1 MNALKHFCCK
11 RFLTTLFLIF
21 AMATMFA
28 CTGSH
33 SYVSEAERKKQSD
46 ALRNLGEAHM
56 LSGNY
61 TAALIKL
68 LKAKELNPNS
78 PYIYDD
84 LGLVYIAKGRPDLAI
99 QNFEKA
105 LEIKPDYT
113 PALNNLGTAYL
124 AQQEWDTA
132 ISIFKKINKDLL
144 YATPYMPLS
153 NIGWAYYNKKRYNL
167 AKKYYLDALK
177 MEPKFVPALRGLGLT
192 YIALGD
198 YSQAIK
204 TLEKGAK
211 LAPSLPET
219 FLALGDAYKKARD
232 YKNALTNYHKVIE
245 LAEEDSLAANEAGRK
260 IREIK

>member
-1 MNALKHFCCK
+1 MNTSKQIRCK
-11 RFLTTLFLIF
+11 RFLTNLFLLV
-21 AMATMFA
+21 AMGLMFA
-28 CTGSH
+28 CTGSQ
-33 SYVSEAERKKQSD
+33 SYVSHAEKKKQSD

-61 TAALIKL
+61 TAALSKL
-68 LKAKELNPNS
+68 LEAKELNPES

-124 AQQEWDTA
+124 ARQEWDTA
-132 ISIFKKINKDLL
+132 ISIFKKINNDLL
-144 YATPYMPLS
+144 YATPYMPMS

-167 AKKYYLDALK
+167 AKKYYLEALK

-192 YIALGD
+192 YIALGE

-211 LAPSLPET
+211 LAPNLPET
-219 FLALGDAYKKARD
+219 FLALGDAYQKARN

-245 LAEEDSLAANEAGRK
+245 LAEEDSLLANEAARK
-260 IREIK
+260 ISEIK